1 MQSQEKSLAA
11 RICIVVA
18 ALTMAFGL
26 NGCVG
31 VVLVAAGSSLA
42 AAGGL
47 YATDKD
53 RHAEGDSN
61 SVPPAQRAPP
71 AQQVSPQASADV
83 PLAAP
88 QQSVTVQP
96 LR

>member
-1 MQSQEKSLAA
+1 MKSQEISLIA
-11 RICIVVA
+11 RVFIVVA
-18 ALTMAFGL
+18 ALAVASSL

-31 VVLVAAGSSLA
+31 VVVVAAGSSLA

-53 RHAEGDSN
+53 RNTEGDSN
-61 SVPPAQRAPP
+61 AVPPAQRVPP
-71 AQQVSPQASADV
+71 AQQVAPQASADL
-83 PLAAP
+83 PQAAP

>member
-1 MQSQEKSLAA
+1 MTSEEKSLIA
-11 RICIVVA
+11 RVSIVVA
-18 ALTMAFGL
+18 VLAVALGL

-31 VVLVAAGSSLA
+31 VVVVAAGSSFA

-53 RHAEGDSN
+53 RNTGADN
-61 SVPPAQRAPP
+61 NTVPPAERVPP
-71 AQQVSPQASADV
+71 AQQVAPQASADL
-83 PLAAP
+83 PQAAP
-88 QQSVTVQP
+88 RQSVTVQP